1 MRIPPIL
8 AIFLLHPRN
17 LEARHDPGLQLLAS
31 NIQVL
36 KTIILNKSIFLQGD
50 WHRSKRIFFLHLQGG
65 RFWKRGDLIFQVS
78 STSWKAGRLVP
89 AKIPN
94 VVSCARSCITLE
106 QHNPCSCNTVTYTRS
121 QRHTCCWYISWLH
134 LQEDPVCI
142 GQFQTKLWSF
152 EGVWRVLPRCCEPS
166 NWQRVNR
173 GCVYSARHWHS
184 KSVLAR
190 SCWTSWHYCPPS
202 GRRLVPLGLLGNLFI
217 ELHEHQVSQLS
228 TGEFCMISLFRV
240 KNVL

>member
-1 MRIPPIL
+1 MNFDTFSQGQGNEYGSPLLPISHKKVEKVDYIMRIPPIL

-121 QRHTCCWYISWLH
+121 QRHTCCWYIS
-134 LQEDPVCI
+134 
-142 GQFQTKLWSF
+142 G
-152 EGVWRVLPRCCEPS
+152 
-166 NWQRVNR
+166 
-173 GCVYSARHWHS
+173 
-184 KSVLAR
+184 
-190 SCWTSWHYCPPS
+190 
-202 GRRLVPLGLLGNLFI
+202 
-217 ELHEHQVSQLS
+217 
-228 TGEFCMISLFRV
+228 
-240 KNVL
+240 

>member
-65 RFWKRGDLIFQVS
+65 RFWKRGDLISQVS
-78 STSWKAGRLVP
+78 STSWKAGQLVP
-89 AKIPN
+89 EKIPN

-106 QHNPCSCNTVTYTRS
+106 QHNPCSCNAITYTRS
-121 QRHTCCWYISWLH
+121 QRLTCCWYISWL
-134 LQEDPVCI
+134 I
-142 GQFQTKLWSF
+142 AFT
-152 EGVWRVLPRCCEPS
+152 R
-166 NWQRVNR
+166 
-173 GCVYSARHWHS
+173 
-184 KSVLAR
+184 R
-190 SCWTSWHYCPPS
+190 SCLYWPVSNQTLIFWGSLESASEVLRTFQLATSQQRMCIFCKAPAFH
-202 GRRLVPLGLLGNLFI
+202 
-217 ELHEHQVSQLS
+217 VSFS
-228 TGEFCMISLFRV
+228 KII
-240 KNVL
+240 